1 VRVQDDR
8 QRAVLRRH
16 AQVAVILVRR
26 QARRG
31 AAHAAP
37 LLALVLAS
45 CGVTTD
51 QRACPTVEVIASLN
65 RLVQFRGAGH
75 DQNDVAFVAR
85 VGDVRSRCTYEE
97 SNVTTDL
104 SITFVG
110 QRGPAGAQ
118 LPSAEITYFIAVID
132 GERHIIT
139 KKSFS
144 DRLLFDDKGQARI
157 ADDLQEKLPTNPI
170 KSASDHS
177 VIVGFQLTADQINLN
192 ETQPDR

>member
-1 VRVQDDR
+1 MIF
-8 QRAVLRRH
+8 QRRDARAGAALAAPVLAVL
-16 AQVAVILVRR
+16 
-26 QARRG
+26 
-31 AAHAAP
+31 
-37 LLALVLAS
+37 LAS

-51 QRACPTVEVIASLN
+51 QRACPGVEVISSLN
-65 RLVQFRGAGH
+65 RQVQFRGAGGGR

-85 VGDVRSRCTYEE
+85 IGDVRSRCNYAE

-104 SITFVG
+104 SITIVG

-118 LPSAEITYFIAVID
+118 LPSAEITYFVAVID
-132 GERHIIT
+132 GNRNIIT

-144 DRLLFDDKGQARI
+144 NRLAFDDKGQARI
-157 ADDLQEKLPTNPI
+157 TDDLQEKLPTNPL

-177 VIVGFQLTADQINLN
+177 VIVGFQLTPDQINLN

>member
-1 VRVQDDR
+1 VID
-8 QRAVLRRH
+8 LRGGVK
-16 AQVAVILVRR
+16 A
-26 QARRG
+26 G
-31 AAHAAP
+31 AALAAP
-37 LLALVLAS
+37 LLGLVLAS

-51 QRACPTVEVIASLN
+51 QRACPGVEVISSLN
-65 RLVQFRGAGH
+65 RLVQFRDAGGH

-85 VGDVRSRCTYEE
+85 IGDVRSRCTYEE

-104 SITFVG
+104 SITIVG
-110 QRGPAGAQ
+110 NRGPAGAR
-118 LPSAEITYFIAVID
+118 LPSAEITYFVAVID

-144 DRLLFDDKGQARI
+144 DRLVFDDKGQARI
-157 ADDLQEKLPTNPI
+157 SDDLQEKLPTNPL

-177 VIVGFQLTADQINLN
+177 VIVGFQLTADQITLN